1 MKIIQIN
8 LALPQQIDFSPSSL
22 EVEVAQNIYNL
33 LSTAKYSVPL
43 DRNFGLSINQID
55 QPINLVQAKLRAEIM
70 EAITRYESRFE
81 VQSITFKAT
90 QEGGALYPVIR
101 GVINDEYRTY

>member
-1 MKIIQIN
+1 MQIMEIN
-8 LALPQQIDFSPSSL
+8 LVQPQKIDFAPSNL
-22 EVEVAQNIYNL
+22 IVEVAQNIYNL
-33 LSTAKYSVPL
+33 LSTVKYSVPL
-43 DRNFGLSINQID
+43 DRNFGLSIKEID

-70 EAITRYESRFE
+70 EAIARYEPRFE

-101 GVINDEYRTY
+101 GVINES